1 MNNTHYKLL
10 GKYIIKADL
19 ECITGLHIGGRETEF
34 EIGGI
39 ENPVIR
45 DPLTDIPYIPGS
57 SLKGKMR
64 YLLEWA
70 NGKIT
75 WKRDEKN
82 NIIGATCCECGEC
95 EICIIFGPSSAKK
108 KQQPSRLTIRDSFP
122 KKETIEKWENTMGK
136 RIYTEIKPENSIDRL
151 TSAANPR
158 TMERVPAGSEFE
170 VEMIF
175 DIYEENDKERLKT
188 VFEGMKL
195 LEDSSLGGSGSRGS
209 GKVIFKNISII
220 KRDLNY
226 YKGEGEESEVLK
238 NLENI
243 AGTVAQILKNFDKI
257 KNSL

>member
-1 MNNTHYKLL
+1 MNHTHYKLL

-70 NGKIT
+70 NGRIT
-75 WKRDEKN
+75 PKQD
-82 NIIGATCCECGEC
+82 GATCCECGEC
-95 EICIIFGPSSAKK
+95 EICIIFGSSSAKK
-108 KQQPSRLTIRDSFP
+108 KQQPSRLTLRDSFP

-151 TSAANPR
+151 TSTANPR

-209 GKVIFKNISII
+209 GKVIFKNIRII

-238 NLENI
+238 NP
-243 AGTVAQILKNFDKI
+243 AGTVAEILKNFDKI